1 MIFLAN
7 QNDRAARISRLRALL
22 FRHLRPAALGVGLAA
37 AATGCTSTTTF
48 DYLIYD
54 PMESG
59 PLESCDMACGEMV
72 STCRII
78 EDCDE
83 EDAQFVEACGVAA
96 GQADGA
102 EQVVECRQY
111 EWVYAGPS
119 GVGRLPLDGSSEPAM
134 RGRSTGDYFAEMAR
148 FEGLAADAFDEL
160 AEHLG
165 GHGAPTALVQRCRSA
180 AEEERTHVE
189 LAGGLA
195 RRFGASVARG
205 GARVRGERPTL
216 LALARHNAVEGC
228 VRETLGVLV
237 LAEQARAAADAGVRA
252 ALAQIAVDEASH
264 ALLSWE
270 IDRWAH
276 ERLSA
281 GQRSIVEADRR
292 AAIEELRGDAGR
304 AMSGG
309 VALEAWLGMP
319 SPERRLQLIEGL
331 RGAVGNA

>member
-134 RGRSTGDYFAEMAR
+134 RGRSVGDYFAEMAR

-180 AEEERTHVE
+180 AGEERTHVE

-205 GARVRGERPTL
+205 GARVRGERPSL

-309 VALEAWLGMP
+309 VELEAWLGMP